1 VLGGILI
8 AVVGGFVLWLQA
20 GLLYAV
26 ATVAYGGYG
35 LQSHLS
41 AAADG
46 VQSGEYDQARAE
58 YEKAVGSSRQLDR
71 SVGIGQIDLMGR
83 VPGVAVAVANW
94 KLAAE
99 AAGEIAGG
107 TGDLLS
113 LYGDLSGKSG
123 GAKIFSDGAID
134 LDRLA
139 DLPERVTV
147 TSDHLTSAEASLRAI
162 RAESAGAVLLRK
174 IRDKALKEMRPVQ
187 GAVDSLQTIAPVLPD
202 ALGANGVRRYLVA
215 IDNQA
220 EMRAAGGAPLS
231 LVLVEFNDGRIS
243 IPIKGQTST
252 QLFPP
257 INHPVTW
264 WGPGANPFFPGNPR
278 DAPFVVT
285 NTHPNMLFS
294 AQEMAGAWA
303 GGDFPPVDG
312 VITIDLTAIAA
323 VLDATGPVESEAY
336 GTVDG
341 TKLGQILLVDA
352 YQTFGQQD
360 ADERQAANQQLLDDL
375 LQRLLSGKDLVS
387 AAQAMASTAPGRHLQ
402 FWMKS
407 PALETLAITSGASGA
422 VNDPGTGD
430 WSAAYTQNG
439 NQSKVDVF
447 QQRNILVT
455 AQVADDGSA
464 RVTQQMTV
472 TNATPADRPEGPPE
486 RVGYETM
493 WMKSAYIMYV
503 PDAATNYSASYP
515 AGFAVRPFKNHPQ
528 LGLGWADDGFGHRLI
543 RMVGWT
549 APGGQNAVSVSYDL
563 PAGTFAPDANGH
575 LTYRLQA
582 EPQSL
587 FVNSTLTV
595 QVSGPSGWTPVA
607 QPGMKVEGPTA
618 TVSAVQS
625 APVNVGIEFE
635 R

>member
-1 VLGGILI
+1 
-8 AVVGGFVLWLQA
+8 
-20 GLLYAV
+20 
-26 ATVAYGGYG
+26 
-35 LQSHLS
+35 
-41 AAADG
+41 
-46 VQSGEYDQARAE
+46 
-58 YEKAVGSSRQLDR
+58 
-71 SVGIGQIDLMGR
+71 
-83 VPGVAVAVANW
+83 
-94 KLAAE
+94 
-99 AAGEIAGG
+99 
-107 TGDLLS
+107 
-113 LYGDLSGKSG
+113 
-123 GAKIFSDGAID
+123 
-134 LDRLA
+134 
-139 DLPERVTV
+139 
-147 TSDHLTSAEASLRAI
+147 
-162 RAESAGAVLLRK
+162 
-174 IRDKALKEMRPVQ
+174 
-187 GAVDSLQTIAPVLPD
+187 
-202 ALGANGVRRYLVA
+202 
-215 IDNQA
+215 
-220 EMRAAGGAPLS
+220 
-231 LVLVEFNDGRIS
+231 
-243 IPIKGQTST
+243 
-252 QLFPP
+252 
-257 INHPVTW
+257 
-264 WGPGANPFFPGNPR
+264 
-278 DAPFVVT
+278 
-285 NTHPNMLFS
+285 
-294 AQEMAGAWA
+294 
-303 GGDFPPVDG
+303 
-312 VITIDLTAIAA
+312 
-323 VLDATGPVESEAY
+323 VESEAY

-402 FWMKS
+402 FWMRS